1 MLHQNLHH
9 QQVTALITLQIRMV
23 ILMGIKIHKL
33 RFLVYGSQPP
43 RGSRFKDTLDTDS
56 LIGYTKYTDRDDA
69 KGNEKELGRR
79 KDGYLG
85 YTSSHHKDST
95 ISSEGVIDTKEKRE
109 ELYRKLSSAFSKK
122 GDIFYEEI
130 ISLESHEEAE
140 RLSLGE
146 SARQWEPLLNE
157 VLPKV
162 FRHRGFDPDNML
174 WTADL
179 HTNTQHP
186 HVHLLFMEKEH
197 TIDRGKFTKS
207 DMKYLKR
214 QLLSSL
220 ERRQSYCDRLEAS
233 VDDVFRNKDK
243 QFRHLMSD
251 VEQSLL
257 DNKNIQLTKLLKA
270 LPKRGRMQYNSYN
283 MKDYRPLIDN
293 YIDHLIRTDKKA
305 KASFE
310 KLMETL
316 DRLEANINDAGNEK
330 ISTLKEAEM
339 KKIYERIGNMILQKA
354 KDPDYKEIMTVNKRT
369 GETQVRRYRKPLTNI
384 SISRAIADVAN
395 AQEQEMEE
403 ALEEYYYRASHTRMV
418 Q

>member
-1 MLHQNLHH
+1 
-9 QQVTALITLQIRMV
+9 
-23 ILMGIKIHKL
+23 MGIKIHKL
-33 RFLVYGSQPP
+33 RFMIYGSQPP
-43 RGSRFKDTLDTDS
+43 KGSRFKRTLDTGS
-56 LIGYTKYTDRDDA
+56 LIGYTQYTDRDVA
-69 KGNEKELGRR
+69 KGNEKNLGKR

-85 YTSSHHKDST
+85 YTSSHHKDAT
-95 ISSEGVIDTKEKRE
+95 ISSEWVIDTKKKRE
-109 ELYRKLSSAFSKK
+109 ELYKEMEKAFSKK

-140 RLSLGE
+140 RLSLGQ
-146 SARQWEPLLNE
+146 SGRQWEPLLNE

-162 FRHRGFDPDNML
+162 FRHKGFDPKNML

-197 TIDRGKFTKS
+197 TMDRAKFTQS

-214 QLLSSL
+214 QLLSAL
-220 ERRQSYCDRLEAS
+220 ERRQAYCDRLEAS
-233 VDDVFRNKDK
+233 VDDVFRNKDQ

-251 VEQSLL
+251 VEESLL
-257 DNKNIQLTKLLKA
+257 NNKNIQLTELLKA
-270 LPKRGRMQYNSYN
+270 LPKRGRMQYNSFN

-293 YIDHLIRTDKKA
+293 YIDHLIRTDKNA
-305 KASFE
+305 KASFS

-330 ISTLKEAEM
+330 ISTLKEAEIR
-339 KKIYERIGNMILQKA
+339 KIYERIGNMILQKA
-354 KDPDYKEIMTVNKRT
+354 KDPDYKEIKTINKRT
-369 GETQVRRYRKPLTNI
+369 GETQVRRYRQPLTNI
-384 SISRAIADVAN
+384 SISRAIAEVAN

-403 ALEEYYYRASHTRMV
+403 ALDEFYYRASHTRMV

>member
-1 MLHQNLHH
+1 
-9 QQVTALITLQIRMV
+9 
-23 ILMGIKIHKL
+23 MGIKIHKL
-33 RFLVYGSQPP
+33 RFLIYGYQPP
-43 RGSRFKDTLDTDS
+43 KGSRFKGTLDTGS
-56 LIGYTKYTDRDDA
+56 LIGYTQYTDRDDA
-69 KGNEKELGRR
+69 KGNEKKLGKR

-85 YTSSHHKDST
+85 YTSSHHKDAT
-95 ISSEGVIDTKEKRE
+95 ISSEGVIDSTKKRE
-109 ELYRKLSSAFSKK
+109 ELYKKMEKAFSKK

-140 RLSLGE
+140 RLSLGQ
-146 SARQWEPLLNE
+146 SAKQWEPLLNE

-162 FRHRGFDPDNML
+162 FRHKGFDPKNML

-197 TIDRGKFTKS
+197 TMDRAKFTQS

-214 QLLSSL
+214 QLLSAL
-220 ERRQSYCDRLEAS
+220 ERRQAYCDRLEAS
-233 VDDVFRNKDK
+233 VDDVFKKKDQ

-251 VEQSLL
+251 VEESLL
-257 DNKNIQLTKLLKA
+257 NNKNIQLTELLKA
-270 LPKRGRMQYNSYN
+270 LPKRGRMQYNSFN

-310 KLMETL
+310 KLMETI

-339 KKIYERIGNMILQKA
+339 RKIYERIGNMILQKA
-354 KDPDYKEIMTVNKRT
+354 KDPDYKEIKTVNKRT
-369 GETQVRRYRKPLTNI
+369 GETQVRRYRQPLTNI

-403 ALEEYYYRASHTRMV
+403 ALDEFYYRASHTRMV

>member
-1 MLHQNLHH
+1 
-9 QQVTALITLQIRMV
+9 
-23 ILMGIKIHKL
+23 MGIKIHKL
-33 RFLVYGSQPP
+33 RFLIYGSQPP
-43 RGSRFKDTLDTDS
+43 KGSRFKETLDTGS
-56 LIGYTKYTDRDDA
+56 LIGYTQYTDRDDA
-69 KGNEKELGRR
+69 KGNEKKLGKR

-95 ISSEGVIDTKEKRE
+95 ISSEGVIDSKKKRE
-109 ELYRKLSSAFSKK
+109 ELYKKMEKAFSKK

-140 RLSLGE
+140 RLSLGQ
-146 SARQWEPLLNE
+146 SAKQWEPLLNE

-162 FRHRGFDPDNML
+162 FRHKGFDPKNML

-197 TIDRGKFTKS
+197 TMDRAKFTQS

-214 QLLSSL
+214 QLLSAL
-220 ERRQSYCDRLEAS
+220 ERRQAYCDRLEAS
-233 VDDVFRNKDK
+233 VDDVFKKKDK

-251 VEQSLL
+251 VEESLL
-257 DNKNIQLTKLLKA
+257 NNKNIQLTELLKA

-293 YIDHLIRTDKKA
+293 YIDHLIRTDKNA
-305 KASFE
+305 KASFS

-330 ISTLKEAEM
+330 ISTLKEAEIR
-339 KKIYERIGNMILQKA
+339 KIYERIGNMILQKA
-354 KDPDYKEIMTVNKRT
+354 KDPDYKEIKTVNKRT
-369 GETQVRRYRKPLTNI
+369 GETHVRRYRQPLTNI

-403 ALEEYYYRASHTRMV
+403 ALDEFYYRASHTRMV

>member
-1 MLHQNLHH
+1 
-9 QQVTALITLQIRMV
+9 
-23 ILMGIKIHKL
+23 MGIKIHKL

-56 LIGYTKYTDRDDA
+56 LIGYTKYTDRDVA

-146 SARQWEPLLNE
+146 SARQWEPLLSE

-162 FRHRGFDPDNML
+162 FRHRGFAPDNML

-214 QLLSSL
+214 QLLSAL
-220 ERRQSYCDRLEAS
+220 ERRQTYCDRLEAS

-251 VEQSLL
+251 VGQSLL
-257 DNKNIQLTKLLKA
+257 DNKNIQLTELLKA

-310 KLMETL
+310 KLMETI

-339 KKIYERIGNMILQKA
+339 RKIYERIGNMILQKA

-403 ALEEYYYRASHTRMV
+403 ALEEFYYRASHTRMV

>member
-1 MLHQNLHH
+1 
-9 QQVTALITLQIRMV
+9 
-23 ILMGIKIHKL
+23 MGIKIHKL

-56 LIGYTKYTDRDDA
+56 LIGYTKYTDRDVA

-214 QLLSSL
+214 QLLSAL

-257 DNKNIQLTKLLKA
+257 DNKNIQLTELLKA

-310 KLMETL
+310 KLMETI

-339 KKIYERIGNMILQKA
+339 RKIYERIGNMIVQKA

-403 ALEEYYYRASHTRMV
+403 ALEEFYYRASHTRMV

>member
-1 MLHQNLHH
+1 
-9 QQVTALITLQIRMV
+9 
-23 ILMGIKIHKL
+23 MGIKIHKL
-33 RFLVYGSQPP
+33 RFMIYGSQPP
-43 RGSRFKDTLDTDS
+43 KGSRFKRTLDTGS
-56 LIGYTKYTDRDDA
+56 LIGYTQYTDRDVA
-69 KGNEKELGRR
+69 KGNEKNLGKR

-85 YTSSHHKDST
+85 YTSSHHKDAT
-95 ISSEGVIDTKEKRE
+95 ISSEGVIDTKKKRE
-109 ELYRKLSSAFSKK
+109 ELYKKMEKAFSKK

-140 RLSLGE
+140 RLSLGQ
-146 SARQWEPLLNE
+146 SGRQWEPLLNE

-162 FRHRGFDPDNML
+162 FRHKGFDPKNML

-197 TIDRGKFTKS
+197 TMDRAKFTQS

-214 QLLSSL
+214 QLLSAL
-220 ERRQSYCDRLEAS
+220 ERRQAYCDRLEAS
-233 VDDVFRNKDK
+233 VDDVFKKKDQ

-251 VEQSLL
+251 VEESLL
-257 DNKNIQLTKLLKA
+257 NNKNIQLTELLKA
-270 LPKRGRMQYNSYN
+270 LPKRGRMQYASYN

-293 YIDHLIRTDKKA
+293 YIDHLIRTDKNA
-305 KASFE
+305 KASFS

-330 ISTLKEAEM
+330 ISTLKEAEIR
-339 KKIYERIGNMILQKA
+339 KIYERIGNMILQKA
-354 KDPDYKEIMTVNKRT
+354 KDPDYKEIKTINKRT
-369 GETQVRRYRKPLTNI
+369 GETQVRRYRQPLTNI
-384 SISRAIADVAN
+384 SISRAIAEVAN

-403 ALEEYYYRASHTRMV
+403 AQDEFYYRASHTRMV

>member
-1 MLHQNLHH
+1 
-9 QQVTALITLQIRMV
+9 
-23 ILMGIKIHKL
+23 MGIKIHKL
-33 RFLVYGSQPP
+33 RFLIYGYQPP
-43 RGSRFKDTLDTDS
+43 KGSRFKGTLDTGS
-56 LIGYTKYTDRDDA
+56 LIGYTQYTDRDDA
-69 KGNEKELGRR
+69 KGNEKKLGKR

-85 YTSSHHKDST
+85 YTSSHHKDAT
-95 ISSEGVIDTKEKRE
+95 ISSEGVIDSTKKRE
-109 ELYRKLSSAFSKK
+109 ELYKKMEKAFSKK

-140 RLSLGE
+140 RLSLGQ
-146 SARQWEPLLNE
+146 SAKQWETLLNE

-162 FRHRGFDPDNML
+162 FRHKGFDPKNML

-197 TIDRGKFTKS
+197 TMDRAKFTQS

-214 QLLSSL
+214 QLLSAL
-220 ERRQSYCDRLEAS
+220 ERRQAYCDRLEAS
-233 VDDVFRNKDK
+233 VDDVFKKKDQ

-251 VEQSLL
+251 VEESLIN
-257 DNKNIQLTKLLKA
+257 NKNIQLTELLKA
-270 LPKRGRMQYNSYN
+270 LPKRGRMQYNSFN

-293 YIDHLIRTDKKA
+293 YIDHLIRTDKNA
-305 KASFE
+305 KASFS

-330 ISTLKEAEM
+330 ISTLKEAEIR
-339 KKIYERIGNMILQKA
+339 KIYERIGNMILQKA
-354 KDPDYKEIMTVNKRT
+354 KDPDYKEIKTINKRT
-369 GETQVRRYRKPLTNI
+369 GETKVRRYRQPLTNI

-403 ALEEYYYRASHTRMV
+403 ALDEFYYRASHTRMV

>member
-1 MLHQNLHH
+1 
-9 QQVTALITLQIRMV
+9 
-23 ILMGIKIHKL
+23 MGIKIHKL
-33 RFLVYGSQPP
+33 RFLIYGSQPP
-43 RGSRFKDTLDTDS
+43 KGSRFKDTLDTDS

-162 FRHRGFDPDNML
+162 FRHKGFDPKNML

-197 TIDRGKFTKS
+197 TMDRAKFTQS

-214 QLLSSL
+214 QLLSAL
-220 ERRQSYCDRLEAS
+220 ERRQAYCDRLEAS
-233 VDDVFRNKDK
+233 VDDVFKKKDQ

-251 VEQSLL
+251 VEESLL
-257 DNKNIQLTKLLKA
+257 NNKNIQLTELLKA

-310 KLMETL
+310 KLMETI
-316 DRLEANINDAGNEK
+316 DKLEANINDAGNEK

-339 KKIYERIGNMILQKA
+339 RKIYERIGNMILQKA
-354 KDPDYKEIMTVNKRT
+354 KDPDYKEIMTVNKKT
-369 GETQVRRYRKPLTNI
+369 GETQIRRYRKPLTNI
-384 SISRAIADVAN
+384 SISRAIVDVAN

-403 ALEEYYYRASHTRMV
+403 ALEEFYYRASHTRMV

>member
-1 MLHQNLHH
+1 
-9 QQVTALITLQIRMV
+9 
-23 ILMGIKIHKL
+23 MGIKIHKL

-56 LIGYTKYTDRDDA
+56 LIGYTKYTDRDVA

-214 QLLSSL
+214 QLLSAL

-233 VDDVFRNKDK
+233 ADDVFRNKDK

-257 DNKNIQLTKLLKA
+257 DNKNIQLTELLKA

-310 KLMETL
+310 KLMETI

-339 KKIYERIGNMILQKA
+339 RKIYERIGNMILQKA
-354 KDPDYKEIMTVNKRT
+354 KDPDYKEIMTVNKKT
-369 GETQVRRYRKPLTNI
+369 GETQIRRYRKPLTNI
-384 SISRAIADVAN
+384 SISRAIVDVAN

-403 ALEEYYYRASHTRMV
+403 ALEEFYYRASHTRMV

>member
-1 MLHQNLHH
+1 
-9 QQVTALITLQIRMV
+9 
-23 ILMGIKIHKL
+23 MGIKIHKL

-56 LIGYTKYTDRDDA
+56 LIGYTKYTDRDVA

-95 ISSEGVIDTKEKRE
+95 ISSEGVIDSKKKRE
-109 ELYRKLSSAFSKK
+109 ELYKKMEKAFSKK

-214 QLLSSL
+214 QLLSAL

-257 DNKNIQLTKLLKA
+257 DNKNIQLTELLKA

-339 KKIYERIGNMILQKA
+339 RKIYERIGNMIVQKA

>member
-1 MLHQNLHH
+1 
-9 QQVTALITLQIRMV
+9 
-23 ILMGIKIHKL
+23 MGIKIHKL

-56 LIGYTKYTDRDDA
+56 LIGYTKYTDRNVA

-214 QLLSSL
+214 QLLSAL

-257 DNKNIQLTKLLKA
+257 DNKNIQLTELLKA

-310 KLMETL
+310 KLMETI

-339 KKIYERIGNMILQKA
+339 RKIYERIGNMIVQKA

>member
-1 MLHQNLHH
+1 
-9 QQVTALITLQIRMV
+9 
-23 ILMGIKIHKL
+23 MGIKIHKL

-214 QLLSSL
+214 QLLSAL

-257 DNKNIQLTKLLKA
+257 DNKNIQLTELLKA

-293 YIDHLIRTDKKA
+293 YIDHLIRTDKNA
-305 KASFE
+305 NASFS

-330 ISTLKEAEM
+330 ISTLKEAEIR
-339 KKIYERIGNMILQKA
+339 KIYERIGNMILQKA
-354 KDPDYKEIMTVNKRT
+354 KNPDYKEIMTVNKRT
-369 GETQVRRYRKPLTNI
+369 GETQVRRYRQPLTNI
-384 SISRAIADVAN
+384 SISRAIAEVAN

-403 ALEEYYYRASHTRMV
+403 ALDEFYYRASHTRMV

>member
-1 MLHQNLHH
+1 
-9 QQVTALITLQIRMV
+9 
-23 ILMGIKIHKL
+23 MGIKIHKL
-33 RFLVYGSQPP
+33 RFLIYGYQPP
-43 RGSRFKDTLDTDS
+43 KGSRFKGTLDTGS
-56 LIGYTKYTDRDDA
+56 LIGYTQYTDRDDA
-69 KGNEKELGRR
+69 KGNEKKLGKR

-85 YTSSHHKDST
+85 YTSSHHKDAT
-95 ISSEGVIDTKEKRE
+95 ISSEGVIDSTKKRE
-109 ELYRKLSSAFSKK
+109 ELYKKMEKAFSKK

-140 RLSLGE
+140 RLSLGQ
-146 SARQWEPLLNE
+146 SAKQWEPLLNE

-162 FRHRGFDPDNML
+162 FRHKGFDPKNML

-197 TIDRGKFTKS
+197 TMDRAKFTQS

-214 QLLSSL
+214 QLLSAL
-220 ERRQSYCDRLEAS
+220 ERRQAYCDRLEAS
-233 VDDVFRNKDK
+233 VDDVFKKKDQ

-251 VEQSLL
+251 VEESLIN
-257 DNKNIQLTKLLKA
+257 NKNIQLTELLKA

-293 YIDHLIRTDKKA
+293 YIDHLIRTDKNA
-305 KASFE
+305 KASFS

-330 ISTLKEAEM
+330 ISTLKEAEIR
-339 KKIYERIGNMILQKA
+339 KIYERIGNMILQKA
-354 KDPDYKEIMTVNKRT
+354 KDPDYKEIKTINKRT
-369 GETQVRRYRKPLTNI
+369 GETKVRRYRQPLTNI

-403 ALEEYYYRASHTRMV
+403 ALDEFYYRASHTRMV

>member
-1 MLHQNLHH
+1 
-9 QQVTALITLQIRMV
+9 
-23 ILMGIKIHKL
+23 MGIKIHKL

-146 SARQWEPLLNE
+146 SARQWEPFLNE

-162 FRHRGFDPDNML
+162 FRHRGFEPDNML

-214 QLLSSL
+214 QLLSAL

-257 DNKNIQLTKLLKA
+257 DNKNIQLTELLKA

-310 KLMETL
+310 KLMETI

-339 KKIYERIGNMILQKA
+339 RKIYERIGNMILQKA

-384 SISRAIADVAN
+384 SISRAIGDVAN

-403 ALEEYYYRASHTRMV
+403 ALEEFYYRASHTRMV

>member
-1 MLHQNLHH
+1 
-9 QQVTALITLQIRMV
+9 
-23 ILMGIKIHKL
+23 MGIKIHKL

-162 FRHRGFDPDNML
+162 FRHRGFEPDNML

-214 QLLSSL
+214 QLLSAL

-257 DNKNIQLTKLLKA
+257 DNKNIQLTELLKA

-310 KLMETL
+310 KLMETI

-339 KKIYERIGNMILQKA
+339 RKIYERIGNMILQKA

-384 SISRAIADVAN
+384 SISRAIADVTN

-403 ALEEYYYRASHTRMV
+403 ALEEFYYRASHTRMV

>member
-1 MLHQNLHH
+1 
-9 QQVTALITLQIRMV
+9 
-23 ILMGIKIHKL
+23 MGIKIHKL
-33 RFLVYGSQPP
+33 RFLIYGYQPP
-43 RGSRFKDTLDTDS
+43 KGSRFKGTLDTGS
-56 LIGYTKYTDRDDA
+56 LIGYTQYTDRDDA
-69 KGNEKELGRR
+69 KGNEKKLGKR

-85 YTSSHHKDST
+85 YTSSHHKDAT
-95 ISSEGVIDTKEKRE
+95 ISSEGVIDSTKKRE
-109 ELYRKLSSAFSKK
+109 ELYKKMEKAFSKK

-140 RLSLGE
+140 RLSLGQ
-146 SARQWEPLLNE
+146 SAKQWEPLLNE

-162 FRHRGFDPDNML
+162 FRHKGFDPKNML

-197 TIDRGKFTKS
+197 TMDRAKFTQS

-214 QLLSSL
+214 QLLSAL
-220 ERRQSYCDRLEAS
+220 ERRQAYCDRLEAS
-233 VDDVFRNKDK
+233 VDDVFKKKDQ

-251 VEQSLL
+251 VEESLIN
-257 DNKNIQLTKLLKA
+257 NKNIQLTELLKA
-270 LPKRGRMQYNSYN
+270 LPKRGRMQYNSFN

-293 YIDHLIRTDKKA
+293 YIDHLIRTDKNA
-305 KASFE
+305 KASFS

-330 ISTLKEAEM
+330 ISTLKEAEIR
-339 KKIYERIGNMILQKA
+339 KIYERIGNMILQKA
-354 KDPDYKEIMTVNKRT
+354 KDPDYKEIKTINKRT
-369 GETQVRRYRKPLTNI
+369 GETKVRRYRQPLTNI

-403 ALEEYYYRASHTRMV
+403 ALDEFYYRASHTRMV

>member
-1 MLHQNLHH
+1 
-9 QQVTALITLQIRMV
+9 
-23 ILMGIKIHKL
+23 MGIKIHKL
-33 RFLVYGSQPP
+33 RFMIYGSQPP
-43 RGSRFKDTLDTDS
+43 KGSRFKRTLDTGS
-56 LIGYTKYTDRDDA
+56 LIGYTQYTDRDVA
-69 KGNEKELGRR
+69 KGNEKNLGKR

-85 YTSSHHKDST
+85 YTSSHHKDAT
-95 ISSEGVIDTKEKRE
+95 ISSEGVIDTKKKRE
-109 ELYRKLSSAFSKK
+109 ELYKKMEKAFSKK

-140 RLSLGE
+140 RLSLGQ
-146 SARQWEPLLNE
+146 SGRQWEPLLNE

-162 FRHRGFDPDNML
+162 FRHKGFDPKNML

-197 TIDRGKFTKS
+197 TMDRAKFTQS

-214 QLLSSL
+214 QLLSAL
-220 ERRQSYCDRLEAS
+220 ERRQAYCDRLEAS
-233 VDDVFRNKDK
+233 VDDVFKKKDQ

-251 VEQSLL
+251 VEESLL
-257 DNKNIQLTKLLKA
+257 NNKNIQLTELLKA
-270 LPKRGRMQYNSYN
+270 LPKRGRMQYNSFN

-293 YIDHLIRTDKKA
+293 YIDHLIRTDKNA
-305 KASFE
+305 KASFS

-330 ISTLKEAEM
+330 ISTLKEAEIR
-339 KKIYERIGNMILQKA
+339 KIYERIGNMILQKA
-354 KDPDYKEIMTVNKRT
+354 KDPDYKEIKTINKRT
-369 GETQVRRYRKPLTNI
+369 GETQVRRYRQPLTNI

-403 ALEEYYYRASHTRMV
+403 ALDEFYYRASHTRMV

>member
-146 SARQWEPLLNE
+146 SARQWEPFLNE

-257 DNKNIQLTKLLKA
+257 DNKNIQLTELLKA

>member
-1 MLHQNLHH
+1 
-9 QQVTALITLQIRMV
+9 
-23 ILMGIKIHKL
+23 MGIKIHKL

-56 LIGYTKYTDRDDA
+56 LIGYTKYTDRDVA

-214 QLLSSL
+214 QLLSAL

-257 DNKNIQLTKLLKA
+257 DNKNIQLTELLKA

-310 KLMETL
+310 KLMETI
-316 DRLEANINDAGNEK
+316 DRLETNINDAGNEK

-339 KKIYERIGNMILQKA
+339 RKIYERIGNMIVQKA

>member
-1 MLHQNLHH
+1 
-9 QQVTALITLQIRMV
+9 
-23 ILMGIKIHKL
+23 MGIKIHKL
-33 RFLVYGSQPP
+33 RFMIYGSQPP
-43 RGSRFKDTLDTDS
+43 KGSRFKRTLDTGS
-56 LIGYTKYTDRDDA
+56 LIGYTQYTDRDVA
-69 KGNEKELGRR
+69 KGNEKNLGKR

-85 YTSSHHKDST
+85 YTSSHHKDAT
-95 ISSEGVIDTKEKRE
+95 ISSEGVIDTKKKRE
-109 ELYRKLSSAFSKK
+109 ELYKEMEKAFSKK

-140 RLSLGE
+140 RLSLGQ
-146 SARQWEPLLNE
+146 SGRQWEPLLNE

-162 FRHRGFDPDNML
+162 FRHKGFDPKNML

-197 TIDRGKFTKS
+197 TMDRAKFTQS

-214 QLLSSL
+214 QLLSAL
-220 ERRQSYCDRLEAS
+220 ERRQAYCDRLEAS
-233 VDDVFRNKDK
+233 VDDVFRNKDQ

-251 VEQSLL
+251 VEESLL
-257 DNKNIQLTKLLKA
+257 NNKNIQLTELLKA
-270 LPKRGRMQYNSYN
+270 LPKRGRMQYNSFN

-310 KLMETL
+310 KLMETI
-316 DRLEANINDAGNEK
+316 DKLEANINDAGNEK

-339 KKIYERIGNMILQKA
+339 RKIYERIGNLILQKA

-369 GETQVRRYRKPLTNI
+369 GETQIRRYRKPLTNI
-384 SISRAIADVAN
+384 SISRAIVDVAN

-403 ALEEYYYRASHTRMV
+403 ALEEFYYRASHTRMV

>member
-1 MLHQNLHH
+1 
-9 QQVTALITLQIRMV
+9 
-23 ILMGIKIHKL
+23 MGIKIHKL
-33 RFLVYGSQPP
+33 RFLIYGYQPP
-43 RGSRFKDTLDTDS
+43 KGSRFKGTLDTGS
-56 LIGYTKYTDRDDA
+56 LIGYTQYTDRDDA

-95 ISSEGVIDTKEKRE
+95 ISSEGVIDSTKKRE
-109 ELYRKLSSAFSKK
+109 ELYKKMEKAFSKK

-140 RLSLGE
+140 RLSLGQ
-146 SARQWEPLLNE
+146 SAKQWEPLLNE

-162 FRHRGFDPDNML
+162 FRHKGFDPKNML

-197 TIDRGKFTKS
+197 TMDRAKFTQS

-214 QLLSSL
+214 QLLSAL
-220 ERRQSYCDRLEAS
+220 ERRQAYCDRLEAS
-233 VDDVFRNKDK
+233 ADDVFKKKDQ

-251 VEQSLL
+251 VEESLIN
-257 DNKNIQLTKLLKA
+257 NKNIQLTELLKA
-270 LPKRGRMQYNSYN
+270 LPKRGRMQYNSFN

-293 YIDHLIRTDKKA
+293 YIDHLIRTDKNA
-305 KASFE
+305 KASFS

-339 KKIYERIGNMILQKA
+339 RKIYERIGNMILQKA
-354 KDPDYKEIMTVNKRT
+354 KDPDYKEIKTINKRT
-369 GETQVRRYRKPLTNI
+369 GETQVRRYRQPLTNI
-384 SISRAIADVAN
+384 SISRAIAEVAN

-403 ALEEYYYRASHTRMV
+403 ALDEFYYRASHTRMV

>member
-1 MLHQNLHH
+1 
-9 QQVTALITLQIRMV
+9 
-23 ILMGIKIHKL
+23 MGIKIHKL

-109 ELYRKLSSAFSKK
+109 ELYRKLSSVFSKK

-214 QLLSSL
+214 QLLSAL

-233 VDDVFRNKDK
+233 ADDVFKNKDQ

-257 DNKNIQLTKLLKA
+257 DNKNIQLTELLKA

-310 KLMETL
+310 KLMETI
-316 DRLEANINDAGNEK
+316 DKLEANINDAGNEK

-339 KKIYERIGNMILQKA
+339 RKIYERIGNMILQKA

-369 GETQVRRYRKPLTNI
+369 GETQIRRYRKPLTNI
-384 SISRAIADVAN
+384 SISRAIVDVAN

-403 ALEEYYYRASHTRMV
+403 ALEEFYYRASHTRMV

>member
-1 MLHQNLHH
+1 
-9 QQVTALITLQIRMV
+9 
-23 ILMGIKIHKL
+23 MGIKIHKL

-214 QLLSSL
+214 QLLSAL

-257 DNKNIQLTKLLKA
+257 DNKNIQLTELLKA

-310 KLMETL
+310 KLMETI

-339 KKIYERIGNMILQKA
+339 RKIYERIGNMIVQKA

-403 ALEEYYYRASHTRMV
+403 ALEEFYYRASHTRMV

>member
-1 MLHQNLHH
+1 
-9 QQVTALITLQIRMV
+9 
-23 ILMGIKIHKL
+23 MGIKIHKL

-214 QLLSSL
+214 QLLSAL

-257 DNKNIQLTKLLKA
+257 DNKNIQLTELLKA

-310 KLMETL
+310 KLMETI

-339 KKIYERIGNMILQKA
+339 RKIYERIGNMIVQKA

-369 GETQVRRYRKPLTNI
+369 GETRVRRYRKPLTNI

>member
-1 MLHQNLHH
+1 
-9 QQVTALITLQIRMV
+9 
-23 ILMGIKIHKL
+23 MGIKIHKL

-56 LIGYTKYTDRDDA
+56 LIGYTKYTDRDVA

-214 QLLSSL
+214 QLLSAL

-257 DNKNIQLTKLLKA
+257 DNKNIQLTELLKA

-310 KLMETL
+310 KMMETI

-339 KKIYERIGNMILQKA
+339 RKIYERIGNMIVQKA

>member
-1 MLHQNLHH
+1 
-9 QQVTALITLQIRMV
+9 
-23 ILMGIKIHKL
+23 MGIKIHKL
-33 RFLVYGSQPP
+33 RFLIYGYQPP
-43 RGSRFKDTLDTDS
+43 KGSRFKGTLDTGS
-56 LIGYTKYTDRDDA
+56 LIGYTQYTDRDDA
-69 KGNEKELGRR
+69 KGNEKKLGKR

-85 YTSSHHKDST
+85 YTSSHHKDAT
-95 ISSEGVIDTKEKRE
+95 ISSEGVIDSTKKRE
-109 ELYRKLSSAFSKK
+109 ELYKKMEKAFSKK

-214 QLLSSL
+214 QLLSAL

-233 VDDVFRNKDK
+233 ADDVFRNKDQ

-257 DNKNIQLTKLLKA
+257 DNKNIQLTELLKA

-310 KLMETL
+310 KLMETI
-316 DRLEANINDAGNEK
+316 DKLEANINDAGNEK

-339 KKIYERIGNMILQKA
+339 RKIYERIGNMILQKA

-369 GETQVRRYRKPLTNI
+369 GETQIRRYRKPLTNI

-403 ALEEYYYRASHTRMV
+403 ALEEFYYRASHTRMV

>member
-1 MLHQNLHH
+1 
-9 QQVTALITLQIRMV
+9 
-23 ILMGIKIHKL
+23 MGIKIHKL
-33 RFLVYGSQPP
+33 RFMIYGSQPP
-43 RGSRFKDTLDTDS
+43 KGSRFKDTLDTDS
-56 LIGYTKYTDRDDA
+56 LIGYTKYTDRDVA

-140 RLSLGE
+140 RLSLGQ
-146 SARQWEPLLNE
+146 SGRQWEPLLNE

-162 FRHRGFDPDNML
+162 FRHKGFDPKNML

-197 TIDRGKFTKS
+197 TMDRAKFTQS

-214 QLLSSL
+214 QLLSAL
-220 ERRQSYCDRLEAS
+220 ERRQAYCDRLEAS
-233 VDDVFRNKDK
+233 VDDVFKKKDQ

-251 VEQSLL
+251 VEESLL
-257 DNKNIQLTKLLKA
+257 NNKNIQLTELLKA
-270 LPKRGRMQYNSYN
+270 LPKRGRMQYNSFN

-293 YIDHLIRTDKKA
+293 YIDYLIRTDKNA
-305 KASFE
+305 KASFS

-330 ISTLKEAEM
+330 ISTLKEAEIR
-339 KKIYERIGNMILQKA
+339 KIYERIGNMILQKA
-354 KDPDYKEIMTVNKRT
+354 KDPDYKEIKTINKRT
-369 GETQVRRYRKPLTNI
+369 GETQVRRYRQPLTNI
-384 SISRAIADVAN
+384 SISRAIAEVAN

-403 ALEEYYYRASHTRMV
+403 ALDEFYYRASHTRMV

>member
-1 MLHQNLHH
+1 
-9 QQVTALITLQIRMV
+9 
-23 ILMGIKIHKL
+23 MGIKIHKL

-56 LIGYTKYTDRDDA
+56 LIGYTKYTDRDVA

-146 SARQWEPLLNE
+146 SARQWEPLLSE

-214 QLLSSL
+214 QLLSAL

-233 VDDVFRNKDK
+233 VDAVFRNKDK

-251 VEQSLL
+251 VEESLFN
-257 DNKNIQLTKLLKA
+257 NKNIQLTELLKA

-293 YIDHLIRTDKKA
+293 YIDHLIRTDKNA
-305 KASFE
+305 KASFG

-339 KKIYERIGNMILQKA
+339 RKIYERIGNMILQKA
-354 KDPDYKEIMTVNKRT
+354 KYPDYKEIKTINKRT

>member
-1 MLHQNLHH
+1 
-9 QQVTALITLQIRMV
+9 
-23 ILMGIKIHKL
+23 MGIKIHKL
-33 RFLVYGSQPP
+33 RFLIYGYQPP
-43 RGSRFKDTLDTDS
+43 KGSRFKGTLDTGS
-56 LIGYTKYTDRDDA
+56 LIGYTQYTDRDDA
-69 KGNEKELGRR
+69 KGNEKKLGKR

-85 YTSSHHKDST
+85 YTSSHHKDAT
-95 ISSEGVIDTKEKRE
+95 ISSEGVIDSKKKRE
-109 ELYRKLSSAFSKK
+109 ELYKKMEKAFSKK

-140 RLSLGE
+140 RLSLGQ
-146 SARQWEPLLNE
+146 SAKQWEPLLNE

-162 FRHRGFDPDNML
+162 FRHKGFDPKNML

-197 TIDRGKFTKS
+197 TMDRAKFTQS

-214 QLLSSL
+214 QLLSAL
-220 ERRQSYCDRLEAS
+220 ERRQAFCDRLEAS
-233 VDDVFRNKDK
+233 VDDVFKKKDQ

-251 VEQSLL
+251 VEESLL
-257 DNKNIQLTKLLKA
+257 NNKNIQLTELLKA

-293 YIDHLIRTDKKA
+293 YIDHLIRTDKNA
-305 KASFE
+305 KASFS

-330 ISTLKEAEM
+330 ISTLKEAEIR
-339 KKIYERIGNMILQKA
+339 KIYERIGNMILQKA
-354 KDPDYKEIMTVNKRT
+354 KDPDYKEIKTINKRT
-369 GETQVRRYRKPLTNI
+369 GETQVRRYRQPLTNI

-403 ALEEYYYRASHTRMV
+403 ALDEFYYRASHTRMV

>member
-1 MLHQNLHH
+1 
-9 QQVTALITLQIRMV
+9 
-23 ILMGIKIHKL
+23 MGIKIHKL
-33 RFLVYGSQPP
+33 RFLIYGSQPP
-43 RGSRFKDTLDTDS
+43 TGSRFKGTLDTGS
-56 LIGYTKYTDRDDA
+56 LIGYTQYTDRDDA
-69 KGNEKELGRR
+69 KGNEKKLGKR

-85 YTSSHHKDST
+85 YTSSHHKDAT
-95 ISSEGVIDTKEKRE
+95 ISSEGVIDSKKKRE
-109 ELYRKLSSAFSKK
+109 ELYKKLEKAFSKK

-140 RLSLGE
+140 RLSLGQ
-146 SARQWEPLLNE
+146 SAKQWEPLLNE

-162 FRHRGFDPDNML
+162 FRHKGFDPKNML

-197 TIDRGKFTKS
+197 TMDRAKFTQS

-214 QLLSSL
+214 QLLSAL
-220 ERRQSYCDRLEAS
+220 DRRQTYCDRLEAS
-233 VDDVFRNKDK
+233 VDDVFKKKDQ

-251 VEQSLL
+251 VEESLL
-257 DNKNIQLTKLLKA
+257 NNKNIQLTELLKA

-283 MKDYRPLIDN
+283 MMDYRPLIDN
-293 YIDHLIRTDKKA
+293 YIDHLIRTDKNA
-305 KASFE
+305 KASFS

-330 ISTLKEAEM
+330 ISTLKEAEIR
-339 KKIYERIGNMILQKA
+339 KIYERIGNMILQKA
-354 KDPDYKEIMTVNKRT
+354 KDPDYKEIKTINKRT
-369 GETQVRRYRKPLTNI
+369 GETQVRRYRQPLTNI
-384 SISRAIADVAN
+384 SISRAIAEVAN

-403 ALEEYYYRASHTRMV
+403 ALDEFYYRASHTRMV

>member
-1 MLHQNLHH
+1 
-9 QQVTALITLQIRMV
+9 
-23 ILMGIKIHKL
+23 MGIKIHKL

-43 RGSRFKDTLDTDS
+43 RGSRFKDTLDTDA
-56 LIGYTKYTDRDDA
+56 LIGYTKYTDRDVA

-146 SARQWEPLLNE
+146 SARQWEPLLSE

-214 QLLSSL
+214 QLLSAL
-220 ERRQSYCDRLEAS
+220 ERRQTYCDRLEAS

-251 VEQSLL
+251 VGQSLL
-257 DNKNIQLTKLLKA
+257 DNKNIQLTELLKA

-310 KLMETL
+310 KLMETI

-339 KKIYERIGNMILQKA
+339 RKIYERIGNMILQKA

-403 ALEEYYYRASHTRMV
+403 ALEEFYYRASHTRMV

>member
-1 MLHQNLHH
+1 
-9 QQVTALITLQIRMV
+9 
-23 ILMGIKIHKL
+23 MGIKIHKL

-207 DMKYLKR
+207 DMKCLKR
-214 QLLSSL
+214 QLLSAL

-257 DNKNIQLTKLLKA
+257 YNKNIQLTELLKA

-310 KLMETL
+310 KLMETI

-339 KKIYERIGNMILQKA
+339 RKIYERIGNMILQKA

-384 SISRAIADVAN
+384 SISRAIAEVAN

-403 ALEEYYYRASHTRMV
+403 ALDEFYYRASHTRMV

>member
-1 MLHQNLHH
+1 
-9 QQVTALITLQIRMV
+9 
-23 ILMGIKIHKL
+23 MGIKIHKL
-33 RFLVYGSQPP
+33 RFMIYGSQPP
-43 RGSRFKDTLDTDS
+43 KGSRFKRTLDTGS
-56 LIGYTKYTDRDDA
+56 LIGYTQYTDRDVA
-69 KGNEKELGRR
+69 KGNEKNLGKR

-85 YTSSHHKDST
+85 YTSSHHKDAT
-95 ISSEGVIDTKEKRE
+95 ISSEGVIDTKKKRE
-109 ELYRKLSSAFSKK
+109 ELYKKMEKAFSKK

-140 RLSLGE
+140 RLSLGQ
-146 SARQWEPLLNE
+146 SGRQWEPLLNE

-162 FRHRGFDPDNML
+162 FRHKGFDPKNML

-197 TIDRGKFTKS
+197 TMDRAKFTQS

-214 QLLSSL
+214 QLLSAL
-220 ERRQSYCDRLEAS
+220 ERRQAYCDRLEAS
-233 VDDVFRNKDK
+233 VDDVFKKKDQ

-251 VEQSLL
+251 VEESLL
-257 DNKNIQLTKLLKA
+257 NNKNIRLTELLKA
-270 LPKRGRMQYNSYN
+270 LPKRGRMQYNSFN

-293 YIDHLIRTDKKA
+293 YIDHLIRTDKNA
-305 KASFE
+305 KASFS

-339 KKIYERIGNMILQKA
+339 RKIYERIGNLILQKA

-369 GETQVRRYRKPLTNI
+369 GETQIRRYRKPLTNI
-384 SISRAIADVAN
+384 SISRAIVDVAN

-403 ALEEYYYRASHTRMV
+403 ALEEFYYRASHTRMV

>member
-1 MLHQNLHH
+1 
-9 QQVTALITLQIRMV
+9 
-23 ILMGIKIHKL
+23 MGIKIHKL

-214 QLLSSL
+214 QLLSAL

-233 VDDVFRNKDK
+233 ADDVFRNKDQ

-257 DNKNIQLTKLLKA
+257 DNKNIQLTELLKA
-270 LPKRGRMQYNSYN
+270 LPKRGRMQYASYN

-310 KLMETL
+310 KLMETI
-316 DRLEANINDAGNEK
+316 DKLEANINDAGNEK

-339 KKIYERIGNMILQKA
+339 RKIYERIGNMILQKA

-369 GETQVRRYRKPLTNI
+369 GETQIRRYRKPLTNI
-384 SISRAIADVAN
+384 SISRAIVDVAN

-403 ALEEYYYRASHTRMV
+403 ALEEFYYRASHTRMV

>member
-1 MLHQNLHH
+1 
-9 QQVTALITLQIRMV
+9 
-23 ILMGIKIHKL
+23 MGIKIHKL

-56 LIGYTKYTDRDDA
+56 LIGYTKYTDRDVA

-146 SARQWEPLLNE
+146 SARQWEPLLSE

-214 QLLSSL
+214 QLLSAL
-220 ERRQSYCDRLEAS
+220 ERRQTYCDRLEAS

-251 VEQSLL
+251 VGQSLL
-257 DNKNIQLTKLLKA
+257 DNKNIQLTELLKA

-310 KLMETL
+310 KLMETI

-339 KKIYERIGNMILQKA
+339 RKIYERIGNMILQKA

-403 ALEEYYYRASHTRMV
+403 ALEEFYYRASHTRMV

>member
-1 MLHQNLHH
+1 
-9 QQVTALITLQIRMV
+9 
-23 ILMGIKIHKL
+23 MGIKIHKL
-33 RFLVYGSQPP
+33 RFLIYGYQPP
-43 RGSRFKDTLDTDS
+43 KGSRFKGTLDTGS
-56 LIGYTKYTDRDDA
+56 LIGYTQYTDRDDA
-69 KGNEKELGRR
+69 KGNEKKLGKR

-85 YTSSHHKDST
+85 YTSSHHKDAT
-95 ISSEGVIDTKEKRE
+95 ISSEGVIDSTKKRE
-109 ELYRKLSSAFSKK
+109 ELYKKMEKAFSKK

-140 RLSLGE
+140 RLSLGQ
-146 SARQWEPLLNE
+146 SAKQWEPLLNE

-162 FRHRGFDPDNML
+162 FRHKGFDPKNML

-197 TIDRGKFTKS
+197 TMDRAKFTQS

-214 QLLSSL
+214 QLLSAL
-220 ERRQSYCDRLEAS
+220 ERRQAYCDRLEAS
-233 VDDVFRNKDK
+233 VDDVFKKKDQ

-251 VEQSLL
+251 VEESLL
-257 DNKNIQLTKLLKA
+257 NNKNIQLTELLKA
-270 LPKRGRMQYNSYN
+270 LPKRGRMQYNSFN

-293 YIDHLIRTDKKA
+293 YIDHLIRTDKNA
-305 KASFE
+305 KASFS

-330 ISTLKEAEM
+330 ISTLKEAEIR
-339 KKIYERIGNMILQKA
+339 KIYERIGNMILQKA
-354 KDPDYKEIMTVNKRT
+354 KDPDYKEIKTVNKRT
-369 GETQVRRYRKPLTNI
+369 GETQVRRYRQPLTNI

-403 ALEEYYYRASHTRMV
+403 ALDEFYYRASHTRMV

>member
-1 MLHQNLHH
+1 
-9 QQVTALITLQIRMV
+9 
-23 ILMGIKIHKL
+23 MGIKIHKL
-33 RFLVYGSQPP
+33 RFLIYGYQPP
-43 RGSRFKDTLDTDS
+43 KGSRFKGTLDTGS
-56 LIGYTKYTDRDDA
+56 LIGYTQYTDRDDA
-69 KGNEKELGRR
+69 KGNEKKLGKR

-85 YTSSHHKDST
+85 YTSSHHKDAT
-95 ISSEGVIDTKEKRE
+95 ISSEGVIDSTKKRE
-109 ELYRKLSSAFSKK
+109 ELYKKMEKAFSKK

-140 RLSLGE
+140 RLSLGQ
-146 SARQWEPLLNE
+146 SAKQWEPLLNE

-162 FRHRGFDPDNML
+162 FRHKGFDPKNML

-214 QLLSSL
+214 QLLSAL

-233 VDDVFRNKDK
+233 ADDVFRNKDK

-257 DNKNIQLTKLLKA
+257 DNKNIQLTELLKA

-310 KLMETL
+310 KLMETI
-316 DRLEANINDAGNEK
+316 DKLEANINDAGNEK

-339 KKIYERIGNMILQKA
+339 RKIYERIGNMILQKA
-354 KDPDYKEIMTVNKRT
+354 KDPDYKEIMTVNKKT
-369 GETQVRRYRKPLTNI
+369 GETQIRRYRKPLTNI
-384 SISRAIADVAN
+384 SISRAIVDVAN

-403 ALEEYYYRASHTRMV
+403 ALEEFYYRASHTRMV

>member
-1 MLHQNLHH
+1 
-9 QQVTALITLQIRMV
+9 
-23 ILMGIKIHKL
+23 MGIKIHKL
-33 RFLVYGSQPP
+33 RFLIYGYQPP
-43 RGSRFKDTLDTDS
+43 KGSRFKGTLDTGS
-56 LIGYTKYTDRDDA
+56 LIGYTQYTDRDDA
-69 KGNEKELGRR
+69 KGNEKKLGKR

-85 YTSSHHKDST
+85 YTSSHHKDAT
-95 ISSEGVIDTKEKRE
+95 ISSEGVIDSTKKRE
-109 ELYRKLSSAFSKK
+109 ELYKKMEKAFSKK

-140 RLSLGE
+140 RLSLGQ
-146 SARQWEPLLNE
+146 SAKQWEPLLNE

-162 FRHRGFDPDNML
+162 FRHKGFDPKNML

-197 TIDRGKFTKS
+197 TMDRAKFTQS

-214 QLLSSL
+214 QLLSAL
-220 ERRQSYCDRLEAS
+220 ERRQAYCDRLEAS
-233 VDDVFRNKDK
+233 VDDVFKKKDQ

-251 VEQSLL
+251 VEESLL
-257 DNKNIQLTKLLKA
+257 NNKNIQLTELLKA
-270 LPKRGRMQYNSYN
+270 LPKRGRMQYNSFN

-293 YIDHLIRTDKKA
+293 YIDHLIRTDKNA
-305 KASFE
+305 KASFS

-330 ISTLKEAEM
+330 ISTLKEAEIR
-339 KKIYERIGNMILQKA
+339 KIYERIGNMILQKA
-354 KDPDYKEIMTVNKRT
+354 KDPDYKEIKTINKRT
-369 GETQVRRYRKPLTNI
+369 GETQVRRYRQPLTNI
-384 SISRAIADVAN
+384 SISRAIAEVAN

-403 ALEEYYYRASHTRMV
+403 ALDEFYYRASHTRMV

>member
-1 MLHQNLHH
+1 
-9 QQVTALITLQIRMV
+9 
-23 ILMGIKIHKL
+23 MGIKIHKL

-56 LIGYTKYTDRDDA
+56 LIGYTKYTDRDVA

-146 SARQWEPLLNE
+146 SARQWEPLLSE

-214 QLLSSL
+214 QLLSAL
-220 ERRQSYCDRLEAS
+220 ERRQLYCDRLEAS

-251 VEQSLL
+251 VGQSLL
-257 DNKNIQLTKLLKA
+257 DNKNIQLTELLKA

-310 KLMETL
+310 KLMETI

-339 KKIYERIGNMILQKA
+339 RKIYERIGNMILQKA

-384 SISRAIADVAN
+384 SISRAIIDVAN

-403 ALEEYYYRASHTRMV
+403 ALEEFYYRASHTRMV

>member
-1 MLHQNLHH
+1 
-9 QQVTALITLQIRMV
+9 
-23 ILMGIKIHKL
+23 MGIKIHKL
-33 RFLVYGSQPP
+33 RFLIYGYQPP
-43 RGSRFKDTLDTDS
+43 KGSRFKGTLDTGS
-56 LIGYTKYTDRDDA
+56 LIGYTQYTDRDDA
-69 KGNEKELGRR
+69 KGNEKKLGKR

-85 YTSSHHKDST
+85 YTSSHHKDAT
-95 ISSEGVIDTKEKRE
+95 ISSEGVIDSTKKRE
-109 ELYRKLSSAFSKK
+109 ELYKKMEKAFSKQ

-140 RLSLGE
+140 RLSLGQ
-146 SARQWEPLLNE
+146 SAKQWEPLLNE

-162 FRHRGFDPDNML
+162 FRHKGFDPKNML

-197 TIDRGKFTKS
+197 TMDRAKFTQS

-214 QLLSSL
+214 QLLSAL
-220 ERRQSYCDRLEAS
+220 ERRQAYCDRLEAS
-233 VDDVFRNKDK
+233 VDDVFKKKDQ

-251 VEQSLL
+251 VEESLIN
-257 DNKNIQLTKLLKA
+257 NKNIQLTELLKA
-270 LPKRGRMQYNSYN
+270 LPKRGRMQYNSFN

-293 YIDHLIRTDKKA
+293 YIDHLIRTDKNA
-305 KASFE
+305 KASFS

-316 DRLEANINDAGNEK
+316 DRLEANINDAGDEK
-330 ISTLKEAEM
+330 ISTLKEAEIR
-339 KKIYERIGNMILQKA
+339 KIYERIGNMILQKA
-354 KDPDYKEIMTVNKRT
+354 KDPDYKEIKTINKRT
-369 GETQVRRYRKPLTNI
+369 GETQVRRYRQPLTNI
-384 SISRAIADVAN
+384 SISRAIAEVAN

-403 ALEEYYYRASHTRMV
+403 ALDEFYYRASHTRMV